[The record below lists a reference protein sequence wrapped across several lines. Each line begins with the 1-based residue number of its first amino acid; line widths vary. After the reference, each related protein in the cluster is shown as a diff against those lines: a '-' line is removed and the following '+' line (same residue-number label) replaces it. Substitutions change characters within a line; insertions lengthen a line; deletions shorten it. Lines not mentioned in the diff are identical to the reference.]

1 MKRVKKIFFIGAALA
16 LAGCGGPKIV
26 PDDELAQIFH
36 DIYLV
41 NGYVAQRNVRIDTLN
56 IYEPVFK
63 AYGYTSEDIQYTIG
77 NFAKRKSA
85 RLSDD
90 VVELAV
96 EMLRRESHHYHRR
109 IAVRDTIARIAR
121 ERYADTVRY
130 ADLEALEEALDTLP
144 RNNLTRSNRDS
155 LWVIHYLP
163 NAEAVARLARS
174 WGDWQLLDTLIKRD
188 ETNFRPPFVDSLGAG
203 VR

>member
-1 MKRVKKIFFIGAALA
+1 MRYKITLSVFLMLA
-16 LAGCGGPKIV
+16 LAGCRGPRIV

-56 IYEPVFK
+56 IYEPVFQS
-63 AYGYTSEDIQYTIG
+63 YGYTSEDIQYTIG

-109 IAVRDTIARIAR
+109 IAVRDTIANIAR
-121 ERYADTVRY
+121 RRYG
-130 ADLEALEEALDTLP
+130 
-144 RNNLTRSNRDS
+144 DS
-155 LWVIHYLP
+155 IELRV
-163 NAEAVARLARS
+163 AVARLARS

-188 ETNFRPPFVDSLGAG
+188 ETNFRPPFVDSLGAEA
-203 VR
+203 R